1 MPGVSGMPGMP
12 PNVPNIPGMPP
23 GISPDMLISMMTGI
37 GILSIIIEV
46 ALYLFMSAMLFLIAK
61 KTNTSLPW
69 LAFIPIAQIVL
80 ALNIAGKPLWW
91 LLLLLLPVA
100 IAPLLMAAGFD
111 PTGGTIVQILAAI
124 IILIWAVVILFVCIG
139 IARARGKSVIWGILL
154 FLFPCVLPGL
164 IALAY
169 LGLSE

>member
-1 MPGVSGMPGMP
+1 
-12 PNVPNIPGMPP
+12 
-23 GISPDMLISMMTGI
+23 
-37 GILSIIIEV
+37 
-46 ALYLFMSAMLFLIAK
+46 
-61 KTNTSLPW
+61 LPW

-91 LLLLLLPVA
+91 FLLLLLPVA
-100 IAPLLMAAGFD
+100 LVPLAIAGGLD
-111 PTGGTIVQILAAI
+111 PTGGIIVMILAALI
-124 IILIWAVVILFVCIG
+124 LLIWAVVILFVCIG